1 MPLISTQPVS
11 ALSKEARDELL
22 YDALLVTM
30 EHFYQVYWIALQE
43 NTEQDRAQLQAAI
56 SYCQKMLAL
65 PQLPD
70 DWRPFFEQTIQTLTQ
85 HLAAP
90 PEKAENLLQSLAD
103 DSPGG
108 RLVQSS
114 MYGVAFLLQQRASP
128 QPDQESLM
136 EIGIAIMELR
146 AARLLGIAP

>member
-1 MPLISTQPVS
+1 MPLTSTQPVS
-11 ALSKEARDELL
+11 ALSKEAQNELL

-30 EHFYQVYWIALQE
+30 EHFYQVYWIAVQE
-43 NTEQDRAQLQAAI
+43 NTEQDREQVQAAI
-56 SYCQKMLAL
+56 TYCQKMLLL

-70 DWRPFFEQTIQTLTQ
+70 ECRPFFEQTIKILTQ

-90 PEKAENLLQSLAD
+90 PKKAEKLLQSLAD

-114 MYGVAFLLQQRASP
+114 MYGVAFILQRRVSP

-136 EIGIAIMELR
+136 EIGIAVMELR
-146 AARLLGIAP
+146 AARFLGIAP